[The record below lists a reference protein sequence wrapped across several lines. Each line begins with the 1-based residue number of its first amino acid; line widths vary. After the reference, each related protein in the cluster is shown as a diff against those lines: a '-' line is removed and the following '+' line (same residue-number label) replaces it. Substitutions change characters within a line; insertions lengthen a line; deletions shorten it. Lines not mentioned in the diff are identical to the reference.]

1 MSGRGPSRFR
11 PDGLTVS
18 VFDEVEKLAGAEQLV
33 GAHRVHGVEVADEV
47 AAVGEASESGRMV
60 SGSVWSM

>member
-1 MSGRGPSRFR
+1 VSGRGPSRFW

-33 GAHRVHGVEVADEV
+33 GAHRVHGIEVADEV